1 MESVQKPE
9 EQEASEQ
16 SAQTLAA
23 AADLIIK
30 DKEDGKGEKTVDQKE
45 KEAAA
50 LKAALAAKGGK
61 AKLYE
66 VIKALSAMR
75 LCKEDS
81 APSSILVR
89 KKKDDGT
96 LDSEILPAPHPPKT
110 EPVEQTEQTEV
121 NETKIA
127 LEGGATLENSE
138 PCVY

>member
-1 MESVQKPE
+1 MDESAK
-9 EQEASEQ
+9 S
-16 SAQTLAA
+16 LAA
-23 AADLIIK
+23 AADLINTQQ
-30 DKEDGKGEKTVDQKE
+30 DDGRGEKTVEQKE

-96 LDSEILPAPHPPKT
+96 LDPEILPAPHPPKT
-110 EPVEQTEQTEV
+110 EPTE
-121 NETKIA
+121 
-127 LEGGATLENSE
+127 
-138 PCVY
+138 